1 MPLQKKQCF
10 LSEADK
16 RELRRILK
24 ENFPKK
30 TDLEI
35 NTMFQK
41 LMNSGGK
48 EGYIKKVN
56 GKITKI
62 GVITENDN
70 IIYFCPDINSDF
82 PWMYKD

>member
-1 MPLQKKQCF
+1 MQLQKKQCF

-16 RELRRILK
+16 NELRKILK
-24 ENFPKK
+24 ENFPEK
-30 TDLEI
+30 TDLEV
-35 NTMFQK
+35 NVMFQK
-41 LMNSGGK
+41 LMDSGGK
-48 EGYIKKVN
+48 EGYVKKIN

-62 GVITENDN
+62 GVITEYGK